1 MSTQCSM
8 VFQLKFINPEG
19 NLPILPVIS
28 EEECRKNGSYY
39 KKISNSNS
47 KIKNKKK

>member
-8 VFQLKFINPEG
+8 VFQLKLINPEG

-39 KKISNSNS
+39 KKISNS
-47 KIKNKKK
+47 KIKK